1 MITEKNKIY
10 NAAYDL
16 IYRNIRDNPNK
27 IAFID
32 NNNKITYNELYNKI
46 KAFSSSIR
54 NVNIDVNDRVIICMD
69 DNVNYPVVFLGL
81 IWAGIIPICINTL
94 LSD

>member
-54 NVNIDVNDRVIICMD
+54 NVNIDVNDRVIICMED
-69 DNVNYPVVFLGL
+69 KSVLRS
-81 IWAGIIPICINTL
+81 TL
-94 LSD
+94 LGIFS